1 MKYTKILSLLAAASL
16 AVSPV
21 SMNVYAEG
29 GNTADESVQTPST
42 ATEEEVT
49 LTTAPVTT
57 EVTTSTTVTTTEELT
72 LTVTSLTTSTEVTT
86 STVTTTVD
94 STTTTTKATTT
105 TTKATTTTTATTT
118 EMTTT
123 TTVPADTSV
132 QVEPVCEH
140 INKADINGKL
150 YISIPEDVTAKVDIV
165 YNSPEYDS
173 HEYYNNTLSGGKT
186 YSFVIEGRDTT
197 ADDYRNYTLT
207 VSLTGGKFNLT
218 SDIYSHTFNVPDGND
233 NPDSFRVLEYNFT
246 VDDEISDD
254 SFTIVKDEENE
265 KEIAVH
271 FNSVVLGDVNGDNT
285 VDASDASLILTE
297 YALTSTGGKAT
308 FDSRQNAAADVNK
321 DKLINS
327 SDASKVLGYYAEIS
341 TGGKPSWD

>member
-1 MKYTKILSLLAAASL
+1 MRYTKFFSVIAAASL

-29 GNTADESVQTPST
+29 GNTVDEPVQTPPT

-57 EVTTSTTVTTTEELT
+57 ETTTSTTVTTTEEPT
-72 LTVTSLTTSTEVTT
+72 LTVTALTTATEVTT
-86 STVTTTVD
+86 STVTTTAQMTTSATTTVT
-94 STTTTTKATTT
+94 TTTTTKATTT
-105 TTKATTTTTATTT
+105 TT
-118 EMTTT
+118 
-123 TTVPADTSV
+123 VPVDTSV

-165 YNSPEYDS
+165 YNSPEYDK
-173 HEYYNNTLSGGKT
+173 HEYYSNTISGGKT
-186 YSFVIEGRDTT
+186 YSFAIEGRDTT
-197 ADDYRNYTLT
+197 AYDYRDYTLT
-207 VSLTGGKFNLT
+207 VSLTGGKYNIT
-218 SDIYSHTFNVPDGND
+218 SDNYSHAFNVPDGND
-233 NPDSFRVLEYNFT
+233 NPDSFRIVKYDFT

-254 SFTIVKDEENE
+254 SFTVVKDEENE
-265 KEIAVH
+265 KEIVVH
-271 FNSVVLGDVNGDNT
+271 LNSVMLGDVNGDESI
-285 VDASDASLILTE
+285 DASDASLILTE
-297 YALTSTGGKAT
+297 YALVSTGGTTT
-308 FDSRQNAAADVNK
+308 FDSRQAAAADVNK